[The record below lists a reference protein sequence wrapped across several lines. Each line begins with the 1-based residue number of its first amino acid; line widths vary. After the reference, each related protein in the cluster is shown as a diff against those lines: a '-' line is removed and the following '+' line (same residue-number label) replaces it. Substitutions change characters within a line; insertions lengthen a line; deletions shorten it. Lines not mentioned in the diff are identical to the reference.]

1 MRKRSLSL
9 NGHRTSIALEPEFW
23 TALERF
29 AKADARSL
37 PSLIS
42 EIDRARLDPTPPRN
56 APQNAP
62 QGLASALRVYV
73 LTRTEGKK
81 EG

>member
-23 TALERF
+23 AALERF

-42 EIDRARLDPTPPRN
+42 EIDCARLDRAP
-56 APQNAP
+56 PQNP
-62 QGLASALRVYV
+62 TQNPTQGLASALRVYV
-73 LTRTEGKK
+73 LTRTEGK
-81 EG
+81 ES